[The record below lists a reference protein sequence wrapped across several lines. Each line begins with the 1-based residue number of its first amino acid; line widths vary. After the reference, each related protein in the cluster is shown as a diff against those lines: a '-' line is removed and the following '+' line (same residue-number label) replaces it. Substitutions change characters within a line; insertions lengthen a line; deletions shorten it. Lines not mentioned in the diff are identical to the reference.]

1 MSKLGLLSVLST
13 TVLLLSGCATQ
24 YPPTTQALTLS
35 PLHVL
40 SQQLEETSGL
50 YCTDDRLFTINDS
63 GNEAKVFEL
72 NYDGLVTQ
80 TYPLPLRNIDW
91 EAITGDDEF
100 LYIADIGNNKGK
112 RETLMVHKVSRR
124 DYNHV
129 DSFSIQYAG
138 NEPSDNFPYAHD
150 FDAEAM
156 VLAEGKLLIF
166 SKSWRTG
173 IANVYEVGSETQQ
186 ILTPI
191 AHIAGLPGVIT
202 GADFDEV
209 RNLYV
214 VVGYKSDPFGNFST
228 FLAQLDTSFTPIEV
242 WPLDEYKQVE
252 GICVDKQGDYWFS
265 EEATDLR
272 KASLTR
278 ATIK

>member
-173 IANVYEVGSETQQ
+173 IANVYEVGSETLQ

-191 AHIAGLPGVIT
+191 AQIAGLPGVIT
-202 GADFDEV
+202 GADFDEM

-214 VVGYKSDPFGNFST
+214 VVGYTSDPFGNFST

>member
-50 YCTDDRLFTINDS
+50 YCTDDRLFTINAS

-228 FLAQLDTSFTPIEV
+228 FLAQLDTSFTPVEV

-278 ATIK
+278 ASIK

>member
-1 MSKLGLLSVLST
+1 MLKLGLFPVVTAAVVLM
-13 TVLLLSGCATQ
+13 SGCAAQ
-24 YPPTTQALTLS
+24 YPMSTKSLS
-35 PLHVL
+35 LAPMNVL

-50 YCTDDRLFTINDS
+50 YCTDEGLFTINDS
-63 GNEAKVFEL
+63 GNEATVFEL
-72 NYDGLVTQ
+72 DYDAGVKQAHTLALKNV
-80 TYPLPLRNIDW
+80 DW
-91 EAITGDDEF
+91 EAITGDDNF

-112 RETLMVHKVSRR
+112 RESLAIHKVSRHHY
-124 DYNHV
+124 DEISSV
-129 DSFSIQYAG
+129 SVQYQD
-138 NEPSDNFPYAHD
+138 NTPSDNFPYAHD

-156 VLAEGKLLIF
+156 VMANGKLLVF

-186 ILTPI
+186 TLKPI
-191 AHIAGLPGVIT
+191 AQVTGLPGVIT
-202 GADFDEV
+202 GVDFDKA

-228 FLAQLDTSFTPIEV
+228 FLAQLDTSFTPIDV

-252 GICVDKQGDYWFS
+252 GVCVDKQGDYWFS

-278 ATIK
+278 ASIK

>member
-1 MSKLGLLSVLST
+1 LSKLGLLSVLST

-228 FLAQLDTSFTPIEV
+228 FLAQLDTSFTPVEV

-278 ATIK
+278 ASIK

>member
-173 IANVYEVGSETQQ
+173 IANVYEVGSETLQ

-191 AHIAGLPGVIT
+191 AQIAGLPGVIT
-202 GADFDEV
+202 GADFDEM

>member
-1 MSKLGLLSVLST
+1 
-13 TVLLLSGCATQ
+13 
-24 YPPTTQALTLS
+24 
-35 PLHVL
+35 
-40 SQQLEETSGL
+40 
-50 YCTDDRLFTINDS
+50 
-63 GNEAKVFEL
+63 
-72 NYDGLVTQ
+72 
-80 TYPLPLRNIDW
+80 
-91 EAITGDDEF
+91 
-100 LYIADIGNNKGK
+100 
-112 RETLMVHKVSRR
+112 MVHKVSRR

-138 NEPSDNFPYAHD
+138 NEPSDIFPYAHD

-173 IANVYEVGSETQQ
+173 IANVYEVGSETLQ

-191 AHIAGLPGVIT
+191 AQIAGLPGVIT
-202 GADFDEV
+202 GADFDEM

>member
-1 MSKLGLLSVLST
+1 MLKLGLFSIFT
-13 TVLLLSGCATQ
+13 TAVALMSGCAAQ
-24 YPPTTQALTLS
+24 YPPSTKSLLLAPLS
-35 PLHVL
+35 VL

-50 YCTDDRLFTINDS
+50 YCTDDGLFTINDS
-63 GNEAKVFEL
+63 GNEATVFEL
-72 NYDGLVTQ
+72 DYGASVKQ
-80 TYPLPLRNIDW
+80 THTLALQNLDW
-91 EAITGDDEF
+91 EAITGDDNF

-112 RETLMVHKVSRR
+112 RENLAIHKVSRR
-124 DYNHV
+124 HYDEISSV
-129 DSFSIQYAG
+129 SVQYQG
-138 NEPSDNFPYAHD
+138 NTPSDNFPYAHD

-173 IANVYEVGSETQQ
+173 IANVYEVGSETLQ

-191 AHIAGLPGVIT
+191 AQIAGLPGVIT
-202 GADFDEV
+202 GADFDEM

>member
-202 GADFDEV
+202 GADFDEM

>member
-1 MSKLGLLSVLST
+1 MLKLGLFPVVTAAVVLM
-13 TVLLLSGCATQ
+13 SGCAAQ
-24 YPPTTQALTLS
+24 YPMSTKALSLA
-35 PLHVL
+35 PMNVL

-50 YCTDDRLFTINDS
+50 YCTDEGLFTINDS
-63 GNEAKVFEL
+63 GNEATVFEL
-72 NYDGLVTQ
+72 DYDAGVKQAHTLALKNV
-80 TYPLPLRNIDW
+80 DW
-91 EAITGDDEF
+91 EAITGDDNF

-112 RETLMVHKVSRR
+112 RESLAIHKVSRHHY
-124 DYNHV
+124 DEISSV
-129 DSFSIQYAG
+129 SVQYQD
-138 NEPSDNFPYAHD
+138 NTPSDNFPYAHD

-156 VLAEGKLLIF
+156 VMANGKLLVF

-186 ILTPI
+186 TLKPI
-191 AHIAGLPGVIT
+191 AQVTGLPGVIT
-202 GADFDEV
+202 GVDFDKA

-228 FLAQLDTSFTPIEV
+228 FLAQLDTSFTPIDV

-252 GICVDKQGDYWFS
+252 GVCVDKQGDYWFS

-278 ATIK
+278 ASIK

>member
-156 VLAEGKLLIF
+156 VLA
-166 SKSWRTG
+166 
-173 IANVYEVGSETQQ
+173 
-186 ILTPI
+186 
-191 AHIAGLPGVIT
+191 
-202 GADFDEV
+202 
-209 RNLYV
+209 
-214 VVGYKSDPFGNFST
+214 
-228 FLAQLDTSFTPIEV
+228 
-242 WPLDEYKQVE
+242 
-252 GICVDKQGDYWFS
+252 
-265 EEATDLR
+265 
-272 KASLTR
+272 
-278 ATIK
+278 

>member
-228 FLAQLDTSFTPIEV
+228 FLAQLDTSFTPVEV

>member
-278 ATIK
+278 ASIK

>member
-228 FLAQLDTSFTPIEV
+228 FLAQLDTSFTPVEV

-278 ATIK
+278 ASIK

>member
-202 GADFDEV
+202 GADFDEM

-228 FLAQLDTSFTPIEV
+228 FLAQLDTSFTPVEV

-278 ATIK
+278 ASIK

>member
-1 MSKLGLLSVLST
+1 
-13 TVLLLSGCATQ
+13 LLSGCATQ

-228 FLAQLDTSFTPIEV
+228 FLAQLDTSFTPVEV

-278 ATIK
+278 ASIK

>member
-1 MSKLGLLSVLST
+1 M
-13 TVLLLSGCATQ
+13 
-24 YPPTTQALTLS
+24 
-35 PLHVL
+35 
-40 SQQLEETSGL
+40 
-50 YCTDDRLFTINDS
+50 
-63 GNEAKVFEL
+63 
-72 NYDGLVTQ
+72 
-80 TYPLPLRNIDW
+80 DW
-91 EAITGDDEF
+91 EAITGDDNF

-112 RETLMVHKVSRR
+112 RESLAIHKVSRHHY
-124 DYNHV
+124 DEISSV
-129 DSFSIQYAG
+129 SVQYQD
-138 NEPSDNFPYAHD
+138 NTPSDNFPYAHD

-156 VLAEGKLLIF
+156 VMANGKLLVF

-186 ILTPI
+186 TLKPI
-191 AHIAGLPGVIT
+191 AQVTGLPGVIT
-202 GADFDEV
+202 GVDFDKA

-228 FLAQLDTSFTPIEV
+228 FLAQLDTSFTPIDV

-252 GICVDKQGDYWFS
+252 GVCVDKQGDYWFS

-278 ATIK
+278 ASIK

>member
-1 MSKLGLLSVLST
+1 MLKLGLFPVVTAAVVLM
-13 TVLLLSGCATQ
+13 SGCAAQ
-24 YPPTTQALTLS
+24 YPMSTKSLS
-35 PLHVL
+35 LAPMNVL

-50 YCTDDRLFTINDS
+50 YCTDEGLFTINDS
-63 GNEAKVFEL
+63 GNEATVFEL
-72 NYDGLVTQ
+72 DYNAGVKQAHTLALKNV
-80 TYPLPLRNIDW
+80 DW
-91 EAITGDDEF
+91 EAITGDDNF

-112 RETLMVHKVSRR
+112 RESLAIHKVSRHHY
-124 DYNHV
+124 DEISSV
-129 DSFSIQYAG
+129 SVQYQD
-138 NEPSDNFPYAHD
+138 NTPSDNFPYAHD

-156 VLAEGKLLIF
+156 VMANGKLLVF

-186 ILTPI
+186 TLKPI
-191 AHIAGLPGVIT
+191 AQVTGLPGVIT
-202 GADFDEV
+202 GVDFDKA

-228 FLAQLDTSFTPIEV
+228 FLAQLDTSFTPIDV

-252 GICVDKQGDYWFS
+252 GVCVDKQGDYWFS

-278 ATIK
+278 ASIK

>member
-173 IANVYEVGSETQQ
+173 IANVYEVGSETLQ

-191 AHIAGLPGVIT
+191 AQIAGLPGVIT

-228 FLAQLDTSFTPIEV
+228 FLAQLDTSFTPVEV

>member
-1 MSKLGLLSVLST
+1 LSKLGLLSVLST

-228 FLAQLDTSFTPIEV
+228 FLAQLDTSFTPVEV

>member
-100 LYIADIGNNKGK
+100 LYIADIVNNKGK

-228 FLAQLDTSFTPIEV
+228 FLAQLDTSFTPVEV

-278 ATIK
+278 ASIK

>member
-50 YCTDDRLFTINDS
+50 YCTDDRLFTINES

-228 FLAQLDTSFTPIEV
+228 FLAQLDTSFTPVEV

-278 ATIK
+278 ASIK

>member
-173 IANVYEVGSETQQ
+173 IANVYEVGSETLQ

-191 AHIAGLPGVIT
+191 AQIAGLPGVIT
-202 GADFDEV
+202 GADFDEM

-278 ATIK
+278 ASIK

>member
-1 MSKLGLLSVLST
+1 M
-13 TVLLLSGCATQ
+13 
-24 YPPTTQALTLS
+24 
-35 PLHVL
+35 
-40 SQQLEETSGL
+40 
-50 YCTDDRLFTINDS
+50 
-63 GNEAKVFEL
+63 
-72 NYDGLVTQ
+72 
-80 TYPLPLRNIDW
+80 
-91 EAITGDDEF
+91 
-100 LYIADIGNNKGK
+100 
-112 RETLMVHKVSRR
+112 
-124 DYNHV
+124 
-129 DSFSIQYAG
+129 
-138 NEPSDNFPYAHD
+138 
-150 FDAEAM
+150 
-156 VLAEGKLLIF
+156 LAEGKLLIF

-173 IANVYEVGSETQQ
+173 IANVYEVGSETLQ

-191 AHIAGLPGVIT
+191 AQIAGLPGVIT
-202 GADFDEV
+202 GADFDEM